1 MARPKIYDE
10 QLRSRLLELTAEV
23 IRTQGPAGLSLRQL
37 AGSAG
42 TSTSAVYALFGS
54 KDELLD
60 ALTAHAFASFG
71 AKQQE
76 ALPRGLRALGLTYRQ
91 WALEHSALYSLM
103 FAQPLTQLSEAT
115 LQIAQDSLA
124 SLVAAVSQR
133 QAEDPLN
140 AAVLIWAQV
149 HGALSLELAQAGP
162 PETSWQQIY
171 ERLLDQIEASLPQD
185 QQHGREQDA

>member
-10 QLRSRLLELTAEV
+10 RLRTRLLELTAEV

-71 AKQQE
+71 AAQQA
-76 ALPRGLRALGLTYRQ
+76 ALPQGLRALGRAYRQ

-103 FAQPLTQLSEAT
+103 FTQPLTQLSDAT
-115 LQIAQDSLA
+115 VQIAQDSLS
-124 SLVAAVSQR
+124 SLVAAVSKR
-133 QAEDPLN
+133 RASDPLN
-140 AAVLIWAQV
+140 TAVLIWSQV

-162 PETSWQQIY
+162 PNTSWQQIY
-171 ERLLDQIEASLPQD
+171 EQLLDQIDASLPLAPQQD
-185 QQHGREQDA
+185 KKQGA